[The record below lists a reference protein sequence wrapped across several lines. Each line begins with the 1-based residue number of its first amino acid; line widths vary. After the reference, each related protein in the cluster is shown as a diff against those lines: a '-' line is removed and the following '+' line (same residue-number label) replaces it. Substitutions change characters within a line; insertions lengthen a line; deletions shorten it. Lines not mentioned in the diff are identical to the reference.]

1 MSTRVEVTTR
11 GLTDAITNLSN
22 RAESVVAQAVFRTGA
37 ELQTLVR
44 AKASSAYHPDKA
56 SARRGHIPGT
66 GPGPNVFTGD
76 YRRSITLTT
85 GYQGTTAVAVVATNA
100 PQARALEYGRPGHQP
115 PYPHWRPAAFEID
128 RRFRAAVAAAIE
140 KAVSGQ

>member
-1 MSTRVEVTTR
+1 MMRVEVTTR
-11 GLTDAITNLSN
+11 GLVDSLDRLAV
-22 RAESVVAQAVFRTGA
+22 RADGEIASAVFRTGA
-37 ELQTLVR
+37 QLQTLVR
-44 AKASSAYHPDKA
+44 AKASSAYHPSAA

-85 GYQGTTAVAVVATNA
+85 GYQGAMPVAVVGTNA

-115 PYPHWRPAAFEID
+115 PYPHWRPAAFEIE
-128 RRFRAAVAAAIE
+128 RTFTAAVKAAIS
-140 KAVSGQ
+140 KVVNGQ